1 MFYSAEN
8 LLGFGDKPC
17 LIHNGNETSYAG
29 LAAAAARFARRFPAR
44 RGLVAI
50 EMAAEPTAIAAYLGA
65 LQAGHAVIP
74 LPTDAPEIAQ
84 KLMMRF
90 RPAASWRRIGGRS
103 RLLFHEAPA
112 PLHPDLTLLLQTSG
126 STGQGRGVRLS
137 YAAVEANAQAIAE
150 YLEIGA
156 QDRAA
161 LVLPLHYSYGL
172 SVLHSH
178 LARGA
183 SLWLAGGSILDLG
196 FPSELAASGAT
207 SLSGVPHHF
216 RMLARSEPTDA
227 LPDCLRCLTVA
238 GGAMNAT
245 QVRHWTQVMEARSGR
260 FFVMYGQTEATARI
274 AFLPPDH
281 AAKAPDAVGQAIPGG
296 TLLLRDASGQEV
308 DGQGSEGELIYR
320 GPNVMMG
327 YAETSTDLA
336 LGPQLSELATGDLAR
351 CGADGFYRIVGRLSR
366 MSKIAGLRI
375 GHDAMEQALAEMGH
389 DVAVWGNDEKIWI
402 AARDTSQALA
412 VKAAH
417 LAGLGAQHVVTVPCT
432 SFPRHAN
439 GKIDY
444 TALKQLAVPP
454 PPEPNVQALFAR
466 TFAPHPIGPRDSFES
481 LGGDSLQHV
490 ELSLALDRHLSGL
503 PNQWEQLAIA
513 ELRPTATDGM
523 NRISMPMLMRATAI
537 LAVVIA
543 HQTLWPIYGGAAAMV
558 ILLGMSIALHRRQA
572 LINGEAMRFLH
583 PVLRVLGPYGLVLAA
598 YTLVWQQLPWASVF
612 LIGNFAVTT
621 PETHLMLP
629 YLYWFVEA
637 YVQISLL
644 LLMLFRSRR
653 MRDWLHASPFG
664 IGLALLGIGVIL
676 RLTLP
681 EIWPLPAGRSQFSV
695 PWVFYLF
702 ALGWCIAV
710 AKSARQRVLVL
721 AAAAIILPIAAWLG
735 GNWHG
740 SWIKYLSLLGIVGL
754 LLNVQSVAL
763 PRMAV
768 RGFMHLAQ
776 AAFPIYLLHRLVPEV
791 LMPLLDFAL
800 PTPVADAVAI
810 LGGIGLGLLAARGLS
825 TVARLR
831 GCLRRSPQGW
841 RLGLVG
847 KGL

>member
-17 LIHNGNETSYAG
+17 LIHKGDETSYAN
-29 LAAAAARFARRFPAR
+29 LAGAAERFARRFPAE

-50 EMAAEPTAIAAYLGA
+50 ELTTDPTAIAAYLGA
-65 LQAGHAVIP
+65 LQAGHAVMP
-74 LPTDAPEIAQ
+74 LPADAPEIAQ
-84 KLMMRF
+84 KLERRF

-103 RLLFHEAPA
+103 CLLFHETPA
-112 PLHPDLTLLLQTSG
+112 TLHPDLALLLQTSG

-137 YAAVEANAQAIAE
+137 YAAAEANAQAIAE
-150 YLEIGA
+150 YLEIGF

-172 SVLHSH
+172 SILHSH

-183 SLWLAGGSILDLG
+183 SLWLADRSILDPG
-196 FPSELAASGAT
+196 FPEALASSGAT
-207 SLSGVPHHF
+207 SLAGVPHHF
-216 RMLARSEPTDA
+216 RMLVCA
-227 LPDCLRCLTVA
+227 LPDSLRCLTVA

-281 AAKAPDAVGQAIPGG
+281 AATAPDAVGQAIPGG

-308 DGQGSEGELIYR
+308 EGHESEGELVYR

-327 YAETSTDLA
+327 YAETSADLM

-351 CGADGFYRIVGRLSR
+351 RGTDGFYRVVGRLSR

-375 GHDAMEQALAEMGH
+375 GHDAMERALAEMGH
-389 DVAVWGNDEKIWI
+389 DVAVWGDDETIWI
-402 AARDTSQALA
+402 AAPDTSQALA
-412 VKAAH
+412 DKAAH
-417 LAGLGAQHVVTVPCT
+417 LAGIGAQHVVTVPCVA
-432 SFPRHAN
+432 FPRHAN
-439 GKIDY
+439 GKIDFA
-444 TALKQLAVPP
+444 ALKQLAVLP
-454 PPEPNVQALFAR
+454 PPETDVQALFVR
-466 TFAPHPIGPRDSFES
+466 TFAPHPVGPRDSFES

-503 PNQWEQLAIA
+503 PDRWEQIAIA
-513 ELRPTATDGM
+513 ELRPAPANGA
-523 NRISMPMLMRATAI
+523 NRIPMPMLMRAAAI

-543 HQTLWPIYGGAAAMV
+543 HQTLWPVYGGAAAMV
-558 ILLGMSIALHRRQA
+558 ILLGMSVGLHRRQA
-572 LINGEAMRFLH
+572 LIDGDAMRFLH
-583 PVLRVLGPYGLVLAA
+583 PALRVLGPYGLVLAGYA
-598 YTLVWQQLPWASVF
+598 LAWQQVPWASVF

-637 YVQISLL
+637 YAQISLVL
-644 LLMLFRSRR
+644 LVLFRSGR
-653 MRDWLHASPFG
+653 MRGWLHASPFS
-664 IGLALLGIGVIL
+664 IGLALLGGGVIL

-702 ALGWCIAV
+702 ALGWCIAA
-710 AKSARQRVLVL
+710 AKNARQRVLVMM
-721 AAAAIILPIAAWLG
+721 AAAIILPAAAWLG

-740 SWIKYLSLLGIVGL
+740 SWIKYLSLLGVVGL
-754 LLNVQSVAL
+754 LLHVQSVAL

-768 RGFMHLAQ
+768 RGLMHLAQ

-791 LMPLLDFAL
+791 LIPLLDIAL
-800 PTPVADAVAI
+800 PTPAANAVAI
-810 LGGIGLGLLAARGLS
+810 LGGIGLGLMAARGLS
-825 TVARLR
+825 AVARLR
-831 GCLRRSPQGW
+831 GRIRRSPQGW

>member
-17 LIHNGNETSYAG
+17 LIHKGNETSYAS
-29 LAAAAARFARRFPAR
+29 LAAAAERFARRFPAQ

-50 EMAAEPTAIAAYLGA
+50 ELAADPTAIAAYLGA
-65 LQAGHAVIP
+65 LQAGHAVMP
-74 LPTDAPEIAQ
+74 LPADAPEIAQ
-84 KLMMRF
+84 KLERRF

-112 PLHPDLTLLLQTSG
+112 TLHPDLALLLQTSG

-137 YAAVEANAQAIAE
+137 CAAVEANAQNIAE

-183 SLWLAGGSILDLG
+183 SLWLAGGSILDPG

-207 SLSGVPHHF
+207 SLAGVPHHF
-216 RMLARSEPTDA
+216 RMLARSGPTDA
-227 LPDCLRCLTVA
+227 LPDRLRCLTVA
-238 GGAMNAT
+238 GGAMPAT
-245 QVRHWTQVMEARSGR
+245 QVRHWVQVMEARNGR

-274 AFLPPDH
+274 AFLPPGH
-281 AAKAPDAVGQAIPGG
+281 AATAPDAVGQAIPGG
-296 TLLLRDASGQEV
+296 TLLLRDAFGQEV
-308 DGQGSEGELIYR
+308 EGQAVEGELVYR

-327 YAETSTDLA
+327 YAETTTDLA

-351 CGADGFYRIVGRLSR
+351 RGTDGFYRIVGRLSR

-375 GHDAMEQALAEMGH
+375 GHDAMERALAEMGH
-389 DVAVWGNDEKIWI
+389 DVAVWGDDETIWI
-402 AARDTSQALA
+402 AAHDTSQALA
-412 VKAAH
+412 DKAAH
-417 LAGLGAQHVVTVPCT
+417 LAGIGAQHVVTVPCVA
-432 SFPRHAN
+432 FPRHAN
-439 GKIDY
+439 GKIDFA
-444 TALKQLAVPP
+444 ALKQLAVLP
-454 PPEPNVQALFAR
+454 PPETDVQALFVR
-466 TFAPHPIGPRDSFES
+466 TFAPHPVGPRDSFES

-503 PNQWEQLAIA
+503 PDRWEQIAIA
-513 ELRPTATDGM
+513 ELRPAPANGA
-523 NRISMPMLMRATAI
+523 NRIPMPMLMRAAAI

-543 HQTLWPIYGGAAAMV
+543 HQTLWPVYGGAAAMV
-558 ILLGMSIALHRRQA
+558 ILLGMSVGLHRRQA
-572 LINGEAMRFLH
+572 LIDGDAMRFLH
-583 PVLRVLGPYGLVLAA
+583 PALRVLGPYGLVLAGYA
-598 YTLVWQQLPWASVF
+598 LAWQQVPWASVF

-637 YVQISLL
+637 YAQISLVL
-644 LLMLFRSRR
+644 LVLFRSGR
-653 MRDWLHASPFG
+653 MRGWLNASPFG
-664 IGLALLGIGVIL
+664 IGLALLGGGVIL

-702 ALGWCIAV
+702 ALGWCIAA
-710 AKSARQRVLVL
+710 AKNARQRVLVL
-721 AAAAIILPIAAWLG
+721 MAAAIILPAAAWLG
-735 GNWHG
+735 GNWYG
-740 SWIKYLSLLGIVGL
+740 SWIKYLSLLGVVGL
-754 LLNVQSVAL
+754 LLHVQSVAL
-763 PRMAV
+763 PRLAV

-791 LMPLLDFAL
+791 LIPLLDIAL
-800 PTPVADAVAI
+800 PTPAANAVAI
-810 LGGIGLGLLAARGLS
+810 LGGIGLGLMAARGLS
-825 TVARLR
+825 AVISLR
-831 GCLRRSPQGW
+831 GRIRRSPQGW
-841 RLGLVG
+841 RLGLVR